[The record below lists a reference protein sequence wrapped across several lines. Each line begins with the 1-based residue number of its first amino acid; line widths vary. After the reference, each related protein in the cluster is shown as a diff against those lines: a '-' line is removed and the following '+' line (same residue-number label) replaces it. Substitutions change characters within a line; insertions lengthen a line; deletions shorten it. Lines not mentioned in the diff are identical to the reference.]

1 MYHRWNTNNICI
13 LSQCFT
19 CFLRFLQQIR
29 TISINTIY
37 LLVFL
42 MTKKC
47 AVHEVETER
56 LYYSRKLVFNELMY
70 IYQQEQEK
78 T

>member
-1 MYHRWNTNNICI
+1 
-13 LSQCFT
+13 
-19 CFLRFLQQIR
+19 
-29 TISINTIY
+29 
-37 LLVFL
+37 

-78 T
+78 TKVEVSVIYSIR